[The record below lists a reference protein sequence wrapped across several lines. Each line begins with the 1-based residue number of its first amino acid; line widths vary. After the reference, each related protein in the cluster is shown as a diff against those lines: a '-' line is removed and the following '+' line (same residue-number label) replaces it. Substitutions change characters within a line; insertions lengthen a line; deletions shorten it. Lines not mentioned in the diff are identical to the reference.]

1 MIYLDYNATTPVD
14 PRVIEAMLPF
24 LKEHFG
30 NPSSG
35 HAPGRIAKQA
45 LEAAR
50 HKVAS
55 LLGAD
60 PSEIVFTSGGSESN
74 NTVVN
79 GVAAAFR
86 GKPRHVITAL
96 CEHPSILEPCRALE
110 AEGVEVTYLPVD
122 GHCLVDP
129 QEVKKA
135 LKPHTILIS
144 IMHANNEVGTI
155 LPIAEI
161 AHIAR
166 EAGVLFHTDAAQTL
180 GKIPFS
186 VRELGVDF
194 LTIAGHKL
202 YAPKGVGALFVRK
215 GLILPP
221 FIKGA
226 SQEGGRRAGTE
237 AVPLVVALGEACEVA
252 GQLMPDE
259 MVRVRQLRESL
270 HQGLQEAV
278 RGLELNGHPEKRL
291 PNTLNV
297 SFKGTSG
304 SALLAELG
312 EVSASVGSACHEGS
326 GEISPVLRA
335 MGLAEERAM
344 GAVRFSLG
352 RWTSQEDVN
361 LAVEAV
367 RNWASKRK
375 RGLGGWF
382 SRLWKRS

>member
-1 MIYLDYNATTPVD
+1 
-14 PRVIEAMLPF
+14 MLPF

-226 SQEGGRRAGTE
+226 PRREAEGRALKQCHWWWPWE
-237 AVPLVVALGEACEVA
+237 KPVRWPASSCRMKWCE
-252 GQLMPDE
+252 
-259 MVRVRQLRESL
+259 
-270 HQGLQEAV
+270 
-278 RGLELNGHPEKRL
+278 
-291 PNTLNV
+291 
-297 SFKGTSG
+297 
-304 SALLAELG
+304 
-312 EVSASVGSACHEGS
+312 
-326 GEISPVLRA
+326 
-335 MGLAEERAM
+335 
-344 GAVRFSLG
+344 
-352 RWTSQEDVN
+352 
-361 LAVEAV
+361 
-367 RNWASKRK
+367 
-375 RGLGGWF
+375 
-382 SRLWKRS
+382 

>member
-35 HAPGRIAKQA
+35 HAPGRMAKEA

-50 HKVAS
+50 QKVAS
-55 LLGAD
+55 LLGAHA
-60 PSEIVFTSGGSESN
+60 SEIVFTSGGSESN
-74 NTVVN
+74 NTVIN

-129 QEVKKA
+129 QEVRKA
-135 LKPHTILIS
+135 LKPYTILIS
-144 IMHANNEVGTI
+144 IMHANNEVGT
-155 LPIAEI
+155 LQPIAEI
-161 AHIAR
+161 ARIAR
-166 EAGVLFHTDAAQTL
+166 EAGVLFHTDAAQTV

-194 LTIAGHKL
+194 LTVAGHKL
-202 YAPKGVGALFVRK
+202 YAPKGVGALFVRE
-215 GLILPP
+215 GVILPP

-252 GQLMPDE
+252 GRLLPEE
-259 MVRVRQLRESL
+259 MVRMRQLRESL
-270 HQGLQEAV
+270 HRGLQEAV
-278 RGLELNGHPEKRL
+278 RGLELNGHPEQRL

-304 SALLAELG
+304 SVLLEELG
-312 EVSASVGSACHEGS
+312 EVCASVGSACHEGS

-335 MGLAEERAM
+335 MGLGGERAM

-375 RGLGGWF
+375 KGLGGWF